1 MCDGGVDVLICAMVV
16 LMGCSKDTPELPQ
29 AAEAEAQVTPAPTP
43 KSDLVSPVGK
53 KLIADPIVE
62 KAIRAAIKKPEGEL
76 TKSDLDKVT
85 ALRFYANKLTEMPKE
100 LEKLTQLEYLALG
113 LNQLTS
119 VNGLE
124 KLTQLEELDLRDNPD
139 LTKAQIDELQ
149 KALPKCR
156 IFDDFP
162 LNPEEQAKI
171 IEAAIREDAKKPT
184 GELTKADLDKV
195 TGLNL
200 PFSKLT
206 DIPKGLEK
214 LSKLEELNLSNNQ
227 LTSVKGLEKLTKLKF
242 LNLFYNPDLTKAQ
255 IDELQ
260 KALPKCD
267 IFSDPTK

>member
-1 MCDGGVDVLICAMVV
+1 MGMKRILVMMAAVV
-16 LMGCSKDTPELPQ
+16 LVGCGKDTPETSQ
-29 AAEAEAQVTPAPTP
+29 AAEAEAQVASKPTP
-43 KSDLVSPVGK
+43 EPDPVSPADE

-149 KALPKCR
+149 KALPKC
-156 IFDDFP
+156 
-162 LNPEEQAKI
+162 
-171 IEAAIREDAKKPT
+171 
-184 GELTKADLDKV
+184 
-195 TGLNL
+195 
-200 PFSKLT
+200 
-206 DIPKGLEK
+206 
-214 LSKLEELNLSNNQ
+214 
-227 LTSVKGLEKLTKLKF
+227 
-242 LNLFYNPDLTKAQ
+242 
-255 IDELQ
+255 
-260 KALPKCD
+260 D